1 MCSLVLPPRATGVP
15 DRPVPGVAPTALQ
28 LAWGGRTA
36 LLSPA
41 VGTLAPT
48 TPSVWSTQSAEML
61 LACCLAQTASLYCLF
76 FPPSS
81 NYTLLRFVLQQALGQ
96 VIF

>member
-48 TPSVWSTQSAEML
+48 TPSVWSTQSAEMFL
-61 LACCLAQTASLYCLF
+61 GPWLAAWRKQQVFIVCFSPLQAITHCLGLF
-76 FPPSS
+76 YS
-81 NYTLLRFVLQQALGQ
+81 RHWDR
-96 VIF
+96 